1 MKQDIH
7 RNTKC
12 SPDYI
17 SGVDEMKE
25 YIQLLRPHL
34 WYRNVLCF
42 IALVG
47 SGALLDFYNYPTLL
61 LRFVALC
68 LASSSGY
75 VFNDILDYEHD
86 KTNPEKANRPIA
98 SGAIPLK
105 RAFWIGV
112 FLAASTLGLSI
123 SLRTAF
129 PAVLLINNI
138 LYSVYFRNIGFLDIV
153 SLSCNYLFRTLEG
166 YSALNL
172 SPDPYLLLSIF
183 FFAMLMSLGKR
194 IGEMKLLEGNVTKHR
209 RSLLGISFSS
219 LITLSAIYGALFLV
233 FTCLFLANRISMCT
247 IPLIVFLTSRYI
259 SYLESSPAKVR
270 DPNSLLK
277 DKVFLTAFAIGLA
290 IILVDFTFNI
300 KLW

>member
-1 MKQDIH
+1 M
-7 RNTKC
+7 R
-12 SPDYI
+12 
-17 SGVDEMKE
+17 E
-25 YIQLLRPHL
+25 YVQLLRPRL

-42 IALVG
+42 IALVT

-86 KTNPEKANRPIA
+86 RANPEKAKRPIA

-112 FLAASTLGLSI
+112 LLAASSLALSI
-123 SLRTAF
+123 SLRTVF
-129 PAVLLINNI
+129 PVALLINNI
-138 LYSVYFRNIGFLDIV
+138 LYSVYFRNIGFLDLV

-172 SPDPYLLLSIF
+172 SPDLYLLLSIF

-194 IGEMKLLEGNVTKHR
+194 VGEMKLLEGNVTKHR

-219 LITLSAIYGALFLV
+219 LITLSATYAALFLFFV
-233 FTCLFLANRISMCT
+233 CLFLANRMSICT
-247 IPLIVFLTSRYI
+247 IPLVVFLTSRYI
-259 SYLESSPAKVR
+259 SYLESSPGKVR

-277 DKVFLTAFAIGLA
+277 DKVFLTVFLIGLG
-290 IILVDFTFNI
+290 IIFTDFTFNI
-300 KLW
+300 KL

>member
-1 MKQDIH
+1 VKS
-7 RNTKC
+7 

-25 YIQLLRPHL
+25 YIQLLRPYL

-42 IALVG
+42 VALVV
-47 SGALLDFYNYPTLL
+47 SGALLDFYNYPSLL
-61 LRFVALC
+61 LRLIALC

-86 KTNPEKANRPIA
+86 RANPEKANRPVA
-98 SGAIPLK
+98 SGAVSLK
-105 RAFWIGV
+105 RAFLVGT
-112 FLAASTLGLSI
+112 FLAVSTLALSI
-123 SLRTAF
+123 NLRTVF
-129 PAVLLINNI
+129 PVALLVNNI
-138 LYSVYFRNIGFLDIV
+138 LYSVYFRNIGFLDMV

-172 SPDPYLLLSIF
+172 SPDPYLLLSMF

-194 IGEMKLLEGNVTKHR
+194 IGEMELLGGNVTEHR

-219 LITLSAIYGALFLV
+219 LITLSAIYASLFLL
-233 FTCLFLANRISMCT
+233 FTCLFLANRMSVCT
-247 IPLIVFLTSRYI
+247 IPLVVFLTSRYI
-259 SYLESSPAKVR
+259 SYLESSPGKVR

-277 DKVFLTAFAIGLA
+277 DKVFLTVFAIALA
-290 IILVDFTFNI
+290 IILADFTFSI

>member
-1 MKQDIH
+1 M
-7 RNTKC
+7 R
-12 SPDYI
+12 
-17 SGVDEMKE
+17 E
-25 YIQLLRPHL
+25 YFRLLRPNL

-42 IALVG
+42 IALAT
-47 SGALLDFYNYPTLL
+47 SGALLDVHPYPLL
-61 LRFVALC
+61 IPRFIALC

-86 KTNPEKANRPIA
+86 RANPEKAKRPIA
-98 SGAIPLK
+98 SGAVSLK

-112 FLAASTLGLSI
+112 LLASS
-123 SLRTAF
+123 SLALCMSLKTVF
-129 PAVLLINNI
+129 PVVLLINNI

-194 IGEMKLLEGNVTKHR
+194 IGEMKLLKGNITKHR
-209 RSLLGISFSS
+209 KSLLGISFSS
-219 LITLSAIYGALFLV
+219 LITLSAIYGALFLL
-233 FTCLFLANRISMCT
+233 FTCLFLADRISICT
-247 IPLIVFLTSRYI
+247 IPLVVFLTSRYI

-277 DKVFLTAFAIGLA
+277 DKVFLTAFAIALSV
-290 IILVDFTFNI
+290 ILIDFTFNI